1 MDELHLAVSPVL
13 LGGGEALFAGL
24 DWRACGYEVAETVQG
39 ERATHYYI
47 RRSGQ

>member
-1 MDELHLAVSPVL
+1 
-13 LGGGEALFAGL
+13 LFEGV
-24 DWRACGYEVAETVQG
+24 DWRACGYEVGDVVQG